1 MSSEHPKHIVLHCF
15 ITEEISR
22 WGITLAANED
32 LPQAL
37 ALASIEI
44 IPEGFVLVSI
54 GKAKLGMLLELV
66 RVLEQGMFAFILGK
80 EQLNLV
86 VNDRTWR
93 KLEFD
98 FDEGRTITGL
108 RLIAIHSS
116 VRMDSTGLTK
126 LLSEVLG
133 DRIGNIILTF
143 ENQYILVHENDVKDV
158 VLALKGLA

>member
-1 MSSEHPKHIVLHCF
+1 VLYRFISEKNSGV
-15 ITEEISR
+15 R
-22 WGITLAANED
+22 VTLASKED
-32 LPQAL
+32 LPQTL

-54 GKAKLGMLLELV
+54 SKTKLGMLLELV

-108 RLIAIHSS
+108 RLIAIHSN
-116 VRMDSTGLTK
+116 VRMDSIGLTK
-126 LLSEVLG
+126 LLADVLG
-133 DRIGNIILTF
+133 DRIGNIVLTF
-143 ENQYILVHENDVKDV
+143 EDQYLLVHENDVKDV
-158 VLALKGLA
+158 VLALKGLG